1 MHTPGALLYHIGKVL
16 ASLLLRL
23 HGPTLVRR
31 GRLLEPSKLT
41 WLLLLHLRLLRLQLH
56 SSVPRLLLL
65 RLHQLLLGLLHL
77 HLLRL
82 WGSGWAP
89 GGP

>member
-56 SSVPRLLLL
+56 GSIPRRRFL
-65 RLHQLLLGLLHL
+65 
-77 HLLRL
+77 
-82 WGSGWAP
+82 AFEKIEK
-89 GGP
+89 

>member
-1 MHTPGALLYHIGKVL
+1 MHTPGALLYHIWKVL

-23 HGPTLVRR
+23 RGPTLVRR

-41 WLLLLHLRLLRLQLH
+41 LLLLHLRLLRLQLH

-65 RLHQLLLGLLHL
+65 RLHQLLLRLLHL

-82 WGSGWAP
+82 RGSWWAP
-89 GGP
+89 GAP